1 MTEAIDPKEI
11 VARRVARE
19 IRPGM
24 LVNLGIGLPSLVANY
39 LPPDA
44 GVFFQAENGVI
55 GLGARPPEGMEEVNL
70 TDAGGGFVTAVP
82 GAASIDS
89 AMSFGLIRGG
99 HLDMTV
105 LGGLQVDE
113 RGYLANWTVPGKMV
127 PGMGGAMDLVAGAK
141 RVVVA
146 MIHAAKGQPKI
157 VPECTLP
164 LTARRRVTLIVT
176 ELAVIEPTE
185 DGLVLRERGP
195 GTSIDEIRAATS
207 ARLIIEGDVAEM
219 RLDPWNGAREEPPV
233 ASVNRRVKESQMS
246 DVLNEAPKA
255 VSKYDQ
261 LIAAAREVEPPRTV
275 VVHPC
280 DETSLRGAVEAAEAG
295 LIEPVLVGPTAKIRA
310 VATQHR
316 IDLDGC
322 EIVDAAHS
330 HDAAARAVALV
341 REGKGE
347 LLMKGSLHTDELMK
361 EVTASATGLRTE
373 RRISHVFIM
382 DVPGHPETL
391 FITDAAINIFPDLDA
406 KRDIVQNAIDLWT
419 GIGLGMPRVAI
430 LSAVETV
437 TTKIPSTIEAAALCK
452 MAERGQITGA
462 LVEGP
467 LAFDNAIDPAAAK
480 IKGIGGPVAGH
491 AQILV
496 VPDLEAGN
504 MLAKNLTFL
513 AHADAAGIVLGAR
526 VPIILTSRADSV
538 RTRLASSAVAAIYAS
553 ARRSTTA
560 VPA

>member
-11 VARRVARE
+11 IARRVARE

-185 DGLVLRERGP
+185 AGLVLRERGP

-219 RLDPWNGAREEPPV
+219 RLDPWNGARDEPPV
-233 ASVNRRVKESQMS
+233 ASV
-246 DVLNEAPKA
+246 
-255 VSKYDQ
+255 
-261 LIAAAREVEPPRTV
+261 
-275 VVHPC
+275 
-280 DETSLRGAVEAAEAG
+280 
-295 LIEPVLVGPTAKIRA
+295 TA
-310 VATQHR
+310 
-316 IDLDGC
+316 D
-322 EIVDAAHS
+322 
-330 HDAAARAVALV
+330 
-341 REGKGE
+341 
-347 LLMKGSLHTDELMK
+347 
-361 EVTASATGLRTE
+361 
-373 RRISHVFIM
+373 
-382 DVPGHPETL
+382 
-391 FITDAAINIFPDLDA
+391 
-406 KRDIVQNAIDLWT
+406 
-419 GIGLGMPRVAI
+419 
-430 LSAVETV
+430 
-437 TTKIPSTIEAAALCK
+437 
-452 MAERGQITGA
+452 
-462 LVEGP
+462 
-467 LAFDNAIDPAAAK
+467 
-480 IKGIGGPVAGH
+480 
-491 AQILV
+491 
-496 VPDLEAGN
+496 
-504 MLAKNLTFL
+504 
-513 AHADAAGIVLGAR
+513 
-526 VPIILTSRADSV
+526 
-538 RTRLASSAVAAIYAS
+538 
-553 ARRSTTA
+553 
-560 VPA
+560 